1 MSGDLWCGGVINDFE
16 PDYDDSGAWRE
27 CLVELG
33 HPTPPPPPPPPIMDR
48 PTMGDYWRGLRH
60 FNDHPA
66 RAGALSYLRELT
78 IEGLRAGSISNRD
91 LLYEVRPAAVAVSVL
106 SEREVAGNGAVVAAV
121 IRSVADRHPARWALL
136 IDVVGFWGGS
146 LASLLAGRDD
156 SGAEDCQTVLPFGS
170 GLWTGHLWRPANI
183 LLALAP
189 AEGAR
194 RFLAAGTDVTALRR
208 GSTAE
213 LMPGFMPLSR
223 VLVEHTLSDD
233 GSARARVN
241 LAGNAF
247 APDSVLAGLLGRDR
261 DRGREPEP
269 DVVDAIRRHDFAGG
283 AVRWQAYRMPHKRS
297 GSLRTS
303 LGSLLEHG
311 QQQFL
316 DMLAVAC
323 DGATEDDAA
332 LIHTLI
338 RLAGDDL
345 RPEAR
350 RVALELLARVSGP
363 EVVWSLE
370 LARVGSLDR
379 LPSAIRASMAA
390 GSAAPLAVA
399 VREKPFRDRN
409 AAVNAAAA
417 ELRQDSVLDS
427 PLPWLGSGQ
436 ANREA

>member
-1 MSGDLWCGGVINDFE
+1 MGDDLWCGGVIDDFE
-16 PDYDDSGAWRE
+16 SDYENTGYRPE
-27 CLVELG
+27 CLVRLG
-33 HPTPPPPPPPPIMDR
+33 DPAPPPPPPPPIMDR
-48 PTMGDYWRGLRH
+48 PTMGDYWHGVRH
-60 FNDHPA
+60 FNDHPG

-78 IEGLRAGSISNRD
+78 IDGLRAGSISNHD

-106 SEREVAGNGAVVAAV
+106 SEREVAGNGAVAAAV
-121 IRSVADRHPARWALL
+121 IRSVADRHPARWAFL

-194 RFLAAGTDVTALRR
+194 QFLAAGSDVTALRR

-223 VLVEHTLSDD
+223 VLVEHTLGDD
-233 GSARARVN
+233 GSARARAN

-247 APDSVLAGLLGRDR
+247 APDSVLAELLGR
-261 DRGREPEP
+261 GGTP

-283 AVRWQAYRMPHKRS
+283 AVRWQAYRVSRQRS
-297 GSLRTS
+297 EPVRAALV
-303 LGSLLEHG
+303 SLLEHG
-311 QQQFL
+311 QKQFL
-316 DMLAVAC
+316 DMLAFAC
-323 DGATEDDAA
+323 DGATGDDAA

-345 RPEAR
+345 RPESR
-350 RVALELLARVSGP
+350 RVALDLLARVSGP

-379 LPSAIRASMAA
+379 LPSAIRASMAQ

-399 VREKPFRDRN
+399 VREKPFRDRK

-417 ELRQDSVLDS
+417 ELRQDRVLDA
-427 PLPWLGSGQ
+427 PLPWLG
-436 ANREA
+436 